1 MSGDIQMP
9 FIIRRLGFYI
19 AAFFVAATINFFIPR
34 MMPGN
39 PVDVMFAKM
48 NSSLPPEAKAALI
61 ETFGFASGPLY
72 MQYIDYMKSVFTWNL
87 GPSVK
92 FYPLSVS
99 EVLGHALPWTI
110 VLAGTASVLAFATG
124 SLLGVTAAWR
134 RGSIIDT
141 IVSPA
146 ALAMQSIPAVVV
158 ALSCLYLFGLVL
170 DWFPTTFAYDPGL
183 DPSLTPTFLSSVL
196 YHAAMP
202 VLSLAFVHLGG
213 YLVTMRN
220 NMIGQIGEDYVV
232 MGIAKGLSNR
242 RVKFNYAARN
252 ALLPSVTAFAMS
264 LGAVMGGSLVT
275 EVVFNYPGLG
285 HLLYLGIVARDYP
298 LIQGQL
304 LIMTLAMLSANL
316 IVDLLYVVLDP
327 RLRKA

>member
-1 MSGDIQMP
+1 MS
-9 FIIRRLGFYI
+9 FILRRIGFYI

-34 MMPGN
+34 LMPGN

-48 NSSLPPEAKAALI
+48 NSSLPPEAKAALV

-72 MQYIDYMKSVFTWNL
+72 MQYLDYMKSVFTWDL

-92 FYPLSVS
+92 FYPMTVG

-110 VLAGTASVLAFATG
+110 VLAGTASVLAFVAG
-124 SLLGVTAAWR
+124 SLMGVSAAWR
-134 RGSIIDT
+134 RGGVFDT
-141 IVSPA
+141 IVSPG

-158 ALSCLYLFGLVL
+158 GLTGLYVFGLSL
-170 DWFPTTFAYDPGL
+170 NWLPTSFAFDPSL
-183 DPSLTPTFLSSVL
+183 DPSLTPSFLSSAL
-196 YHAAMP
+196 YHAVMP
-202 VLSLAFVHLGG
+202 VLSLAFVHMGG

-220 NMIGQIGEDYVV
+220 NMIGQLGEDYVV
-232 MGIAKGLSNR
+232 MGAAKGLTNR

-275 EVVFNYPGLG
+275 EVVFNYTGLG

-304 LIMTLAMLSANL
+304 LVMTLAMLSANL

>member
-1 MSGDIQMP
+1 MT
-9 FIIRRLGFYI
+9 FILRRVIFYI
-19 AAFFVAATINFFIPR
+19 AAFFTAATINFFIPR
-34 MMPGN
+34 QMPGN

-72 MQYIDYMKSVFTWNL
+72 LQFLDYMKSVFTWDL
-87 GPSVK
+87 GPSIK
-92 FYPLSVS
+92 FYPLTVGQ
-99 EVLGHALPWTI
+99 VLGHALPWTLT
-110 VLAGTASVLAFATG
+110 LAGTASVLAFATG
-124 SLLGVTAAWR
+124 SWLGVSAAWR
-134 RGSIIDT
+134 RGGVLDT
-141 IVSPA
+141 IASPG
-146 ALAMQSIPAVVV
+146 ALALQSIPAVVV
-158 ALSCLYLFGLVL
+158 ALTGLYVFGLIL
-170 DWFPTTFAYDPGL
+170 AWFPTSFAFDPQLDPGL
-183 DPSLTPTFLSSVL
+183 TPSFLSSAL
-196 YHAAMP
+196 YHAVMP
-202 VLSLAFVHLGG
+202 VVSLAFVHIGG

-220 NMIGQIGEDYVV
+220 NMIGQLGEDYVV
-232 MGIAKGLSNR
+232 MGMAKGLSDR
-242 RVKFNYAARN
+242 RVMFNYAARN
-252 ALLPSVTAFAMS
+252 ALLPSVTAFAIT

-316 IVDLLYVVLDP
+316 IVDLIYVLLDP

>member
-1 MSGDIQMP
+1 
-9 FIIRRLGFYI
+9 
-19 AAFFVAATINFFIPR
+19 
-34 MMPGN
+34 
-39 PVDVMFAKM
+39 
-48 NSSLPPEAKAALI
+48 
-61 ETFGFASGPLY
+61 
-72 MQYIDYMKSVFTWNL
+72 
-87 GPSVK
+87 
-92 FYPLSVS
+92 
-99 EVLGHALPWTI
+99 
-110 VLAGTASVLAFATG
+110 
-124 SLLGVTAAWR
+124 
-134 RGSIIDT
+134 
-141 IVSPA
+141 
-146 ALAMQSIPAVVV
+146 
-158 ALSCLYLFGLVL
+158 
-170 DWFPTTFAYDPGL
+170 
-183 DPSLTPTFLSSVL
+183 
-196 YHAAMP
+196 
-202 VLSLAFVHLGG
+202 
-213 YLVTMRN
+213 
-220 NMIGQIGEDYVV
+220 MIGQIGEDYVV

>member
-1 MSGDIQMP
+1 MT
-9 FIIRRLGFYI
+9 FILRRLVFYI
-19 AAFFVAATINFFIPR
+19 AAFFTAATINFFIPR
-34 MMPGN
+34 LMPGN

-61 ETFGFASGPLY
+61 ETFGFASGPLHL
-72 MQYIDYMKSVFTWNL
+72 QFLDYMKSVFIWDL
-87 GPSVK
+87 GPSIK
-92 FYPLSVS
+92 FYPLSVGQ
-99 EVLGHALPWTI
+99 VLGHALPWTI
-110 VLAGTASVLAFATG
+110 TLAGTASVLAFMTG
-124 SLLGVTAAWR
+124 SLLGVSAAWR
-134 RGSIIDT
+134 RGGILDT
-141 IVSPA
+141 VASPG
-146 ALAMQSIPAVVV
+146 ALALQSIPAVVV
-158 ALSCLYLFGLVL
+158 ALTGLYVFGLIL
-170 DWFPTTFAYDPGL
+170 AWFPTSFAFDPQLDPGL
-183 DPSLTPTFLSSVL
+183 TPSFLSSAL

-202 VLSLAFVHLGG
+202 VLSLAFVHIGG

-220 NMIGQIGEDYVV
+220 NMIGQLGEDYVV
-232 MGIAKGLSNR
+232 MGMAKGLSDR
-242 RVKFNYAARN
+242 RVMFNYAARN
-252 ALLPSVTAFAMS
+252 ALLPSVTAFAIT

-316 IVDLLYVVLDP
+316 LVDLMYVLLDP

>member
-1 MSGDIQMP
+1 MT
-9 FIIRRLGFYI
+9 FILRRVIFYI
-19 AAFFVAATINFFIPR
+19 AAFFTAATINFFIPR
-34 MMPGN
+34 LMPGN

-72 MQYIDYMKSVFTWNL
+72 LQFLDYMKSVFTWDL
-87 GPSVK
+87 GPSIK
-92 FYPLSVS
+92 FYPLTVGQ
-99 EVLGHALPWTI
+99 VLGHALPWTLT
-110 VLAGTASVLAFATG
+110 LAGTASVLAFATG
-124 SLLGVTAAWR
+124 SWLGVSAAWR
-134 RGSIIDT
+134 RGGILDT
-141 IVSPA
+141 IASPG
-146 ALAMQSIPAVVV
+146 ALALQSIPAVVV
-158 ALSCLYLFGLVL
+158 ALTGLYVFGLIL
-170 DWFPTTFAYDPGL
+170 AWFPTSFAFDPQLDPGL
-183 DPSLTPTFLSSVL
+183 TPSFLSSAL
-196 YHAAMP
+196 YHAVMP
-202 VLSLAFVHLGG
+202 VVSLAFVHIGG

-220 NMIGQIGEDYVV
+220 NMIGQLGEDYVV
-232 MGIAKGLSNR
+232 MGMAKGLSDR
-242 RVKFNYAARN
+242 RVMFNYAARN
-252 ALLPSVTAFAMS
+252 ALLPSVTAFAIT

-316 IVDLLYVVLDP
+316 IVDLIYVLLDP